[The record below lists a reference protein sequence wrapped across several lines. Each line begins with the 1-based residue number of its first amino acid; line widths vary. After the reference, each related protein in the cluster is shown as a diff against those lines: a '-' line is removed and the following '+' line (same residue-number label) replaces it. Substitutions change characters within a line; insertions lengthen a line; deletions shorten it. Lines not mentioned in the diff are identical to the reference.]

1 MDCRRP
7 VVYSLACLLAL
18 AARDAAALQMP
29 ESGGF
34 AVAGGDFPS
43 LTQAVDIAP
52 RFDAD
57 GVPVS
62 PGCDGVRA
70 RRIDELALPW
80 RHAVASVQLDCEALA
95 AAYDGF
101 DTLAIAATA
110 VLEPG
115 TVSLAGQPVAE
126 VRLMDS
132 ELWGD
137 HQYVLEAPFSS
148 AHEALKQHVESHCA
162 QRHLRDEHAGA
173 ADCAM
178 SENDGGLYLST
189 DEISGIWIHAD
200 PDDPQ
205 RTIYAEAWA
214 D

>member
-7 VVYSLACLLAL
+7 VAYSLAGLLAL
-18 AARDAAALQMP
+18 AARDAAAMQTP
-29 ESGGF
+29 DSVAF

-52 RFDAD
+52 RFDAE
-57 GVPVS
+57 GAPVS

-80 RHAVASVQLDCEALA
+80 RHAVTGVQLDCEVLA

-110 VLEPG
+110 ILEPG

-137 HQYVLEAPFSS
+137 HQYVLEAPFPSV
-148 AHEALKQHVESHCA
+148 HDALKQHVESSCHS
-162 QRHLRDEHAGA
+162 RRLRDEHAGA
-173 ADCAM
+173 ADCTM
-178 SENDGGLYLST
+178 SENDGGLYLPT
-189 DEISGIWIHAD
+189 DEIGGIWIHAD